1 MARIDGGAIVL
12 DARID
17 GADFTRDAKR
27 LSGAARELDIAV
39 RLADGTIIVT
49 DNQFVVGSSNNIVG
63 SFTGIEVPTGAS
75 IAIVNATEYN

>member
-39 RLADGTIIVT
+39 RRAGEALR
-49 DNQFVVGSSNNIVG
+49 
-63 SFTGIEVPTGAS
+63 AS
-75 IAIVNATEYN
+75 AGRFGRAVAP